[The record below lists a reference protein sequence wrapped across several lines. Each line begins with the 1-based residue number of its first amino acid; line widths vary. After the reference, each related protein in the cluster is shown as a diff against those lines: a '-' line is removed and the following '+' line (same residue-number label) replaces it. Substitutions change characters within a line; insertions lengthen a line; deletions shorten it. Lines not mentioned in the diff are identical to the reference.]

1 MPCEEIVFPC
11 MMKELMPSDLTTSE
25 PEPIVTS
32 ADSSL
37 ERAVTRTLGYLP
49 GLRGVASSPRLLTA
63 MRGTTWTVAGYAGG
77 QLLRLGSTLL
87 LARLL
92 VPQAFGLI
100 ALVNVY
106 LGGLEMLTDL
116 GIGLDVVQHPR
127 GDEPQFINTAYIIQM
142 VRGVLIWGVAAAF
155 ARPFALFYHQPAI
168 IVLALVASTS
178 VLVRGFAGGSVWTL
192 LRHVEL
198 KTITTLNFS
207 SDLVGFV
214 VSVTWALISP
224 TAWALVVGRIA
235 TAVTYVIGS
244 HLIPGHKF
252 QFQWDREAAKDI
264 LMFGTGIFFSSAT
277 YFLSGEAERLIMGK
291 FVTVAELGCF
301 SLALAMSGALS
312 GAIQQVGG
320 RVVFPMI
327 AAALRENTP
336 SAVRRYKKARI
347 IFTTLGITIGVGTI
361 AYGPRI
367 VAILLSP
374 KYAMTG
380 WMLQLLGWRAGQDI
394 FATPTTNFMLASGNS
409 KVAGIANVV
418 RLAAMASGLSVAFS
432 KYGLHAAIAVLAF
445 SGTFGYFVYL
455 YYLGRRLKPV
465 ILAEMAEFLVFVAA
479 TGVAVFLPWPW
490 R

>member
-1 MPCEEIVFPC
+1 MPPD
-11 MMKELMPSDLTTSE
+11 LSTSDT
-25 PEPIVTS
+25 EPIVKS

-49 GLRGVASSPRLLTA
+49 GLRGMASSPRLLTA
-63 MRGTTWTVAGYAGG
+63 MRGTTWTVIGYGSG
-77 QLLRLGSTLL
+77 QLLRLCSTLL

-116 GIGLDVVQHPR
+116 GIGLDVVQNPR
-127 GDEPQFINTAYIIQM
+127 GDEPEFINTAYIIQM

-155 ARPFALFYHQPAI
+155 ARPFAQFYHQPAI
-168 IVLALVASTS
+168 VVLALVASTS
-178 VLVRGFAGGSVWTL
+178 VLLRGFAGGSVWGL

-198 KTITTLNFS
+198 KKVTILNLS
-207 SDLVGFV
+207 SDVAGFI
-214 VSVTWALISP
+214 VSVIWALISP
-224 TAWALVVGRIA
+224 TAWALVVGRVA
-235 TAVTYVIGS
+235 TALTYVVGS

-252 QFQWDREAAKDI
+252 SLQWDRAAAKDI

-301 SLALAMSGALS
+301 ALALAMSGALS
-312 GAIQQVGG
+312 GAVQQVGG

-327 AAALRENTP
+327 AAALRESTT

-347 IFTTLGITIGVGTI
+347 IFTALGIVIGVGAI

-380 WMLQLLGWRAGQDI
+380 WMLQLLGWRAGQDV

-409 KVAGIANVV
+409 KIAGVANIV
-418 RLAAMASGLSVAFS
+418 RLVAMISGLTVAFS
-432 KYGLHAAIAVLAF
+432 KYGIHAAIAVLAF
-445 SGTFGYFVYL
+445 SGTLGYFVYL
-455 YYLGRRLKPV
+455 FALGRRLKPV
-465 ILAEMAEFLVFVAA
+465 MWAETAEFVVFVAA
-479 TGVAVFLPWPW
+479 TVAAVFVPWPW